1 MLPHVIGSSLHYIVV
16 FLLVGTVTAE
26 LYLLKLTPSV
36 ESVRVIARADMV
48 YGIAAVL
55 VLLSGISGVMHS
67 GKGVA
72 YYLHNAAFHAA
83 VTFFILAGLLSI
95 APTVR
100 FIRWK
105 KAANAGGALPSAQQ
119 WQAQRKWVH
128 LQLGLIAAIAVCMS
142 MMARGVGSFG

>member
-1 MLPHVIGSSLHYIVV
+1 MLPHVIGSSIHYIVV

-55 VLLSGISGVMHS
+55 VLLSGVSGVMHS

-95 APTVR
+95 APTIR

-105 KAANAGGALPSAQQ
+105 KAANTGGVLPSTQQ